1 MSEEENQERKDQTA
15 KDVAAAMVENTKKN
29 MEDPDFFN
37 KREKIMQEAADK
49 VLKRRE
55 ERHKKLKEE

>member
-15 KDVAAAMVENTKKN
+15 KDVAAAMVENIKKN